1 MGQTLSPSLSKCSPC
16 SIWEWWLCLYPST
29 RFTLPR
35 VELQRPAEWFAT
47 SIKWHNF
54 THHWFDSLPVYPWKL
69 QLCTVCWAVSCW
81 AHSAPM
87 LACCWRQSEPTHCK
101 FLKSLGETLAELGNG
116 LLLRHLS
123 SSVLVWVFFLRYDT
137 ASRSPEETP
146 GSRIRLDLLFEQLK
160 GLFVSSQFL
169 NVHFRLF
176 LLSTDLF
183 FLLTLGLSLLLSQT
197 FLFGLHLVLLE
208 IVRHKNDG
216 KIRGRVV
223 STSHDPN

>member
-1 MGQTLSPSLSKCSPC
+1 M
-16 SIWEWWLCLYPST
+16 
-29 RFTLPR
+29 
-35 VELQRPAEWFAT
+35 
-47 SIKWHNF
+47 
-54 THHWFDSLPVYPWKL
+54 
-69 QLCTVCWAVSCW
+69 
-81 AHSAPM
+81 
-87 LACCWRQSEPTHCK
+87 
-101 FLKSLGETLAELGNG
+101 AELGNG
-116 LLLRHLS
+116 LLLRDLS
-123 SSVLVWVFFLRYDT
+123 SSVLVWVFFLRCDT

-146 GSRIRLDLLFEQLK
+146 GSRVRLDLLFEQLK

>member
-1 MGQTLSPSLSKCSPC
+1 MKVAVMYSLLSSELLSTFCSD
-16 SIWEWWLCLYPST
+16 
-29 RFTLPR
+29 
-35 VELQRPAEWFAT
+35 V
-47 SIKWHNF
+47 
-54 THHWFDSLPVYPWKL
+54 
-69 QLCTVCWAVSCW
+69 
-81 AHSAPM
+81 
-87 LACCWRQSEPTHCK
+87 
-101 FLKSLGETLAELGNG
+101 G
-116 LLLRHLS
+116 LLLEAVGTNTL
-123 SSVLVWVFFLRYDT
+123 
-137 ASRSPEETP
+137 SPEETP

-197 FLFGLHLVLLE
+197 FLFGLHLALLE